1 MAKPL
6 KIGLE
11 LTGEDAL
18 PTVLP
23 SASVLPA
30 LGGGGFCRKL
40 SHLLH
45 SCRFDDSTTRRIY
58 RNIRSSLALRPI
70 TDLHSSAPQRLNITH
85 RG

>member
-11 LTGEDAL
+11 LTGEDVL

-30 LGGGGFCRKL
+30 EAQPSAGVVFVGNCLTYFTVAG
-40 SHLLH
+40 
-45 SCRFDDSTTRRIY
+45 STT
-58 RNIRSSLALRPI
+58 
-70 TDLHSSAPQRLNITH
+70 APPAGFTAI
-85 RG
+85 